1 MSKIS
6 KGRKATFYIGIGIII
21 LGLLLFFSVF
31 FSIINAVNDPF
42 FSYGPPPFEN
52 AVVGM
57 ILMIAGAVVTNIGA
71 HGAAGSGML
80 LDPEKAREDLKPFN
94 EAKGKMINDVLD
106 NVEIID
112 KFPKGES
119 PKQIIK
125 IKCRYCNTLN
135 DEDSKFC
142 KGCGKEI

>member
-6 KGRKATFYIGIGIII
+6 KERKATYYIGLGMII
-21 LGLLLFFSVF
+21 LGVLLFFSVF
-31 FSIINAVNDPF
+31 FSGIKTIDDP

-52 AVVGM
+52 AVIGM
-57 ILMIAGAVVTNIGA
+57 ILMIAGGVVTNIGA
-71 HGAAGSGML
+71 HGAAGSGIV

-106 NVEIID
+106 NVEVID
-112 KFPKGES
+112 RLAKCES
-119 PKQIIK
+119 SKEVIK
-125 IKCRYCNTLN
+125 IRCRYCNTLN

-142 KGCGKEI
+142 KECGKEI